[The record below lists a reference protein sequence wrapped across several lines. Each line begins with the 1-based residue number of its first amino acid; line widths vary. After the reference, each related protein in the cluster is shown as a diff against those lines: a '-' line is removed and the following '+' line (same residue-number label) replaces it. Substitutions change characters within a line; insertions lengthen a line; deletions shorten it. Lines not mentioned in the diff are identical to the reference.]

1 MLEQILIVP
10 SWPWFLSDQ
19 NYPFCHGE
27 NTKPNM
33 YLVFIFKHMQ
43 IVADM
48 NMHTSLCVSEQTLLF
63 FISNVALRCKRY
75 CKWQCVVAFLWFLNF
90 WSIGHKSIH
99 ISKCTNDLYVMSFIH
114 EFLTSL
120 IDSTLI
126 GAFVSNKIYL
136 WTTGTKK
143 KCLPQGVH
151 GH

>member
-1 MLEQILIVP
+1 
-10 SWPWFLSDQ
+10 
-19 NYPFCHGE
+19 
-27 NTKPNM
+27 M

-63 FISNVALRCKRY
+63 FISNVAPRCKRY

-143 KCLPQGVH
+143 SVYLREFMVINVFWISILQTWRNSNFDKWM
-151 GH
+151 

>member
-1 MLEQILIVP
+1 
-10 SWPWFLSDQ
+10 
-19 NYPFCHGE
+19 
-27 NTKPNM
+27 M

-63 FISNVALRCKRY
+63 FISNVAPRCKRY
-75 CKWQCVVAFLWFLNF
+75 CKWQCGAAFLWFLNF

-143 KCLPQGVH
+143 SVYLREFMVINVFWISILQPWRNSNFDKWM
-151 GH
+151 